1 MQAIPLSALDLE
13 SITKPFRRLRELNL
27 SDLVLAPAEVAR
39 LRAQLPALEELPH
52 LPAGQLEEMIAQ
64 LDGGGG
70 EDEMPP
76 AGDVFWS

>member
-1 MQAIPLSALDLE
+1 MAITA
-13 SITKPFRRLRELNL
+13 PFRELRELNV

-52 LPAGQLEEMIAQ
+52 LPPGQLEEMIAQ
-64 LDGGGG
+64 LDTVPG

-76 AGDVFWS
+76 AGDAFWS